1 MLLPRDILFDFRG
14 CNPLKPR
21 FPLDSAF
28 TWIPPV
34 LPQNPTKHTKKTG
47 QVDTNLHTSLLTKK
61 FCHMETR
68 KNEKKAEKT
77 AFCHLG
83 LFEIAHL
90 HCLDACQA
98 CQCMTSQ
105 SFKEITFS
113 WNLKIEIHSD
123 FLNRK
128 IRLRIQSFGN
138 CLESEITNLCHPL
151 NHKLPLAIFQV
162 PRRCLSSGLSTVHQQ
177 GSFSPQIILGFLK
190 ERKRRNVQCTV
201 AQDQRFHPCSA
212 TSRGFRR
219 DFCRHLLRAPR
230 APGGPRGGK
239 GKL

>member
-28 TWIPPV
+28 TWIPPCSHKI
-34 LPQNPTKHTKKTG
+34 PPNTQKKTG

-68 KNEKKAEKT
+68 KNEKKLKR
-77 AFCHLG
+77 L
-83 LFEIAHL
+83 LFATLDSLRLRIYN
-90 HCLDACQA
+90 CLDAYQA

-113 WNLKIEIHSD
+113 WNLKLEIHSD

-128 IRLRIQSFGN
+128 IHLRIQSFGN

-162 PRRCLSSGLSTVHQQ
+162 PRRSL
-177 GSFSPQIILGFLK
+177 
-190 ERKRRNVQCTV
+190 
-201 AQDQRFHPCSA
+201 
-212 TSRGFRR
+212 
-219 DFCRHLLRAPR
+219 
-230 APGGPRGGK
+230 
-239 GKL
+239 